1 MGANLLLTL
10 LELTCSLP
18 IGSQADAF
26 GGFDVLRHD
35 ETDAVL
41 TTQVHLPDPNITAT
55 ARRRNEELLEG
66 EMMLD
71 ADSMDIEKA
80 EAEKYFND
88 KG

>member
-1 MGANLLLTL
+1 
-10 LELTCSLP
+10 
-18 IGSQADAF
+18 
-26 GGFDVLRHD
+26 
-35 ETDAVL
+35 L

-80 EAEKYFND
+80 EAENYFND